1 MRHELFRAGAR
12 RAFEGDLEAAERA
25 GRWVAATMLNDEKSL
40 AWCRDRGI
48 IIERAQGEL
57 TGPTGGFVVPVETSA
72 RPYYHQASAPG
83 AEDRLAPKTWGLRRI
98 SKTSVTAIA
107 TTATMA
113 APTAGRKPVEN
124 ETSITGVCVA

>member
-1 MRHELFRAGAR
+1 MKVRG
-12 RAFEGDLEAAERA
+12 GDLPVSSRSTPT
-25 GRWVAATMLNDEKSL
+25 W
-40 AWCRDRGI
+40 
-48 IIERAQGEL
+48 AQAVKPGC
-57 TGPTGGFVVPVETSA
+57 TTQTNHGDGASA

-113 APTAGRKPVEN
+113 APTAG
-124 ETSITGVCVA
+124 